1 MHGVKMP
8 DTNKINSE
16 CFIFLLSKAF
26 QKGHHLV
33 KKRLEPFGLT
43 NLQYI
48 VLEILWQEEGLTAI
62 ELGRRAN
69 IDKATL
75 SGVLDRMNDG
85 GWIEKWRDE
94 QDKRM
99 LRLFPSRKS
108 IRTKKRLKSA
118 REAANKELLDGLAPD
133 ERNDLKDFLLRL
145 L

>member
-1 MHGVKMP
+1 MP

-16 CFIFLLSKAF
+16 CYIFLLSKAF

-43 NLQYI
+43 NLQYV
-48 VLEILWQEEGLTAI
+48 VLEMLWQEEGLTAI
-62 ELGRRAN
+62 DLGRRTN
-69 IDKATL
+69 VDKATL
-75 SGVLDRMNDG
+75 SGVLDRMNDA
-85 GWIEKWRDE
+85 GWIEKRQDE

-108 IRTKKRLKSA
+108 IHIKKKLKAA
-118 REAANKELLDGLAPD
+118 REAANRELLEGLAPD
-133 ERNDLKDFLLRL
+133 ERDSLRDFLLRL